1 MMRCLA
7 LGTVVCCLLSG
18 PVMAACLDAQK
29 LGQITY
35 ANNSSYFSSAGTHVL
50 EKIKQQASDKHQG
63 YLLLEFNLFP
73 GDGDK
78 KLQQYNLWL
87 ANRRIAR
94 VKNYLSAANLPLPI
108 ITRIRTAAP
117 EEKRDVDVLWC
128 PKQTLANED
137 TTDKH

>member
-1 MMRCLA
+1 MRCLA
-7 LGTVVCCLLSG
+7 LGTILSCLLSG
-18 PVMAACLDAQK
+18 PVIAACSDEQK

-35 ANNSSYFSSAGTHVL
+35 ANNSSYFSPADSRDL
-50 EKIKQQASDKHQG
+50 EQIKQQASDKKQG

-73 GDGDK
+73 SADDK

-87 ANRRIAR
+87 ANRRIER

-117 EEKRDVDVLWC
+117 EERRDVDILWC
-128 PKQTLANED
+128 PSSTLATNEG
-137 TTDKH
+137 TEKR